1 MDNSS
6 SIKGDKNADNDENTH
21 VESSSSELQE
31 QSELNKFITKPEFTL
46 EEILINLSLISK
58 IENGNKLVITDKYIN
73 IDTSY
78 FNFVTRWL
86 FGSSRMNTME
96 FIREMLN
103 QSFLHG
109 IKLLQEDTET
119 SNQLLMRLNSELK
132 NSINGLTS
140 LKQTYYMDKAIQ
152 AKIDVM
158 IENIRD
164 QLELKLKNFRN
175 QKQQL
180 ETRDS
185 NVFSEKEIYNQNNE
199 NITTLLEE
207 NIQRKESRIDKKK
220 KKKKRSSFKS
230 DISISTPAVSPK

>member
-1 MDNSS
+1 MDTVPSLKGESS
-6 SIKGDKNADNDENTH
+6 NDNNMNAN
-21 VESSSSELQE
+21 VESSSEAQE
-31 QSELNKFITKPEFTL
+31 STELNVVTTKLEFTL

-86 FGSSRMNTME
+86 FGNSRMQTME

-109 IKLLQEDTET
+109 MKLIQEDTET
-119 SNQLLMRLNSELK
+119 SNQLLLRLNSELK
-132 NSINGLTS
+132 NSINGLTN

-180 ETRDS
+180 EKD
-185 NVFSEKEIYNQNNE
+185 NNHINNE
-199 NITTLLEE
+199 NITTLLED
-207 NIQRKESRIDKKK
+207 NIQRKDNIVDKKK
-220 KKKKRSSFKS
+220 KKKKRSFVKGGTNTSGQTVTRS
-230 DISISTPAVSPK
+230 